1 MNTNFTIKVVQSW
14 WLTPYFYC
22 LAAFCA
28 LTRQEVDEEKLKR
41 VIGLAL
47 TPKVVPLKD

>member
-1 MNTNFTIKVVQSW
+1 MPNFTIKVTQAW

-28 LTRQEVDEEKLKR
+28 ITGQQPDEEKLKR
-41 VIGLAL
+41 VIDRAL
-47 TPKVVPLKD
+47 KPKVVPVKD

>member
-1 MNTNFTIKVVQSW
+1 MKTGQVIVTQAW

-28 LTRQEVDEEKLKR
+28 LTGQEPDIDKLKA
-41 VIGLAL
+41 VIDRAL
-47 TPKVVPLKD
+47 KTKIVWK